1 MIIAKSHVIITVVLP
16 LQSCDYCGRS
26 CDQISQSFAE
36 NCKAIVG
43 LAGKYRERGV
53 VGVDIAGD
61 ELLPLDPRH
70 VAGFKEAQRLGLNIT
85 VHAAESGPASNVKQV
100 SMTTRGCTSI
110 CSLDLTD

>member
-1 MIIAKSHVIITVVLP
+1 MIIAKGHVIITVVLP
-16 LQSCDYCGRS
+16 LQSCDHCGKS
-26 CDQISQSFAE
+26 CDYISHSLAE

-70 VAGFKEAQRLGLNIT
+70 VEGFREAQRLGLSIT

-100 SMTTRGCTSI
+100 SMTTRGCT
-110 CSLDLTD
+110 CLDLTV